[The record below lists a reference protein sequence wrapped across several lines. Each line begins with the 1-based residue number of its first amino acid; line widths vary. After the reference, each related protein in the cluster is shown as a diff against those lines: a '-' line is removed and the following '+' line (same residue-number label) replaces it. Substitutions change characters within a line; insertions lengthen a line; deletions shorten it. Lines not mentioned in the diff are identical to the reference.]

1 MLQNYDKIK
10 LTTYHRPKLEGQG
23 GFKLMDQNDENT
35 QKALMSGYVYGQEE
49 HSFRIF
55 ALIFAPPAL
64 LIFDIVL
71 WFQYFKSNL
80 PGLLIFAALFTCFF
94 IGLIFVNLKI
104 RSVDNLQFAIY
115 DNRMINQSKT
125 KLIFLDLDA
134 TLTLYCTKETREFAY
149 GKSTQNKVF
158 YLFSDHP
165 FSAEHI
171 DGEGMFFLNRLH
183 QHNILIIPENA
194 QTNAWL
200 AQKYGNITI
209 PDCPRVACLP
219 KPQ

>member
-1 MLQNYDKIK
+1 
-10 LTTYHRPKLEGQG
+10 
-23 GFKLMDQNDENT
+23 MDQSNENT
-35 QKALMSGYVYGQEE
+35 QKALMSGYVYGQAE

-55 ALIFAPPAL
+55 ALIFATPLL

-71 WFQYFKSNL
+71 WYHYFKSGL
-80 PGLLIFAALFTCFF
+80 LGLLIFTVLYTFF
-94 IGLIFVNLKI
+94 LIGIFLINLKI
-104 RSVDNLQFAIY
+104 RLVDNLQFAIY
-115 DNRMINQSKT
+115 HNRIINQSKA

-134 TLTLYCTKETREFAY
+134 TVTVYCTKETREFAY

-200 AQKYGNITI
+200 AQNYRNITI